1 MSLVLTGG
9 LSADPPE
16 IAAISARNRVFWRGP
31 LRAALLYCALSG
43 GLTVALFTAAAL
55 VPPTG
60 QSVRT
65 ELEPLPGSPW
75 VDIVRP
81 FQIYALTSQFGR
93 EPTTFEAQRHRD
105 GGGRVDTL
113 TWGSL
118 NSGNSEPAP
127 YLRIAL
133 HRVGRE
139 STDDSSFFVQMVRQA
154 ALFGAAVTRGG
165 VSDALSTRFGTFETA
180 DLALET
186 GQALSGTASSSCLGF
201 RFASDTPAL
210 RISGFACG
218 TPARP
223 VDRQTLACTLDR
235 LDLVLSG
242 DDQELGRFF
251 AAAETRRDPR
261 CTPSRNQQANWLD
274 PAASAP
280 LARDRQKDTF
290 STLNLS
296 SRLAWKPLAGWRNKA
311 SY

>member
-1 MSLVLTGG
+1 MSLI

-16 IAAISARNRVFWRGP
+16 ISAISARNRVFWRGP
-31 LRAALLYCALSG
+31 LRAALLYCGLSA

-55 VPPTG
+55 VTPTG
-60 QSVRT
+60 RSPVRS
-65 ELEPLPGSPW
+65 EPGPLPGSPW
-75 VDIVRP
+75 IDIVRP
-81 FQIYALTSQFGR
+81 FQIYALSSEFGR
-93 EPTTFEAQRHRD
+93 EPTTFEAQRHRE
-105 GGGRVDTL
+105 GGGRLDTL
-113 TWGSL
+113 TWGNL
-118 NSGNSEPAP
+118 NSDSTP

-139 STDDSSFFVQMVRQA
+139 SAEDSSFFVQMVRQA

-165 VSDALSTRFGTFETA
+165 VSDALATRFGTFETA
-180 DLALET
+180 DLALDT
-186 GQALSGTASSSCLGF
+186 GQTSTSCLGF

-261 CTPSRNQQANWLD
+261 CAPGRNHQASWMD
-274 PAASAP
+274 GAAPAP
-280 LARDRQKDTF
+280 LRGVARKTR
-290 STLNLS
+290 SA
-296 SRLAWKPLAGWRNKA
+296 R
-311 SY
+311 

>member
-16 IAAISARNRVFWRGP
+16 IAALSARNRVFWRGP

-55 VPPTG
+55 VPPAD
-60 QSVRT
+60 QRVRT
-65 ELEPLPGSPW
+65 EPEPLPGSPW

-81 FQIYALTSQFGR
+81 FQIYALTSEFGR
-93 EPTTFEAQRHRD
+93 EPTSFVAQRHRD

-118 NSGNSEPAP
+118 GNAEPAP
-127 YLRIAL
+127 YLRLAL

-139 STDDSSFFVQMVRQA
+139 SADDSSFFVQMVRQA

-165 VSDALSTRFGTFETA
+165 VSDALSTRFGTFETS
-180 DLALET
+180 DLTLET
-186 GQALSGTASSSCLGF
+186 GQSSSSCLGF
-201 RFASDTPAL
+201 RFASDAPAL

-223 VDRQTLACTLDR
+223 VDRQMLACTLDR

-242 DDQELGRFF
+242 EDQELGRFF
-251 AAAETRRDPR
+251 ASAETRRDPR
-261 CTPSRNQQANWLD
+261 CTPSRNQQANTQASWLD

-280 LARDRQKDTF
+280 LRGVARKTR
-290 STLNLS
+290 SA
-296 SRLAWKPLAGWRNKA
+296 R
-311 SY
+311 